1 MRFGQS
7 RRVAFA
13 VWWKQSVE
21 VLQAAL
27 EFGLFV
33 LIQRLLLKR
42 VQQRSGGRDKDQY
55 VRSDRHDALAP
66 TTEWGGNSCQDSGGG
81 RKVLPHNRHLLYRTN
96 TGSRTDSADQFLET
110 VRSTDTRRLVFPSP
124 LVRRERLP

>member
-21 VLQAAL
+21 VLQTAL

-42 VQQRSGGRDKDQY
+42 LQQRSGGRNEDQY
-55 VRSDRHDALAP
+55 VRSDRHDEIAIL
-66 TTEWGGNSCQDSGGG
+66 
-81 RKVLPHNRHLLYRTN
+81 
-96 TGSRTDSADQFLET
+96 F
-110 VRSTDTRRLVFPSP
+110 
-124 LVRRERLP
+124 REQTQVAGPPQPITF